1 MAQNATMESALA
13 LGMLQN
19 DTQQALD
26 IFVQQTLNKASI
38 NASVHV
44 FQTQEAALNA
54 VAEGKIAVF
63 ACPLQSVPTT
73 LPLGL
78 VITTLTERKAANNC
92 LIAKHTE
99 GVIFSEKENLKILTL
114 SSINCAQMRYLQPN
128 STVVETKMSP
138 NDGLEL
144 VRSGEYDAVVLGE
157 WSIDKSDFSTD
168 EWFIQAFSVREFV
181 PLAGQ
186 GVVCF
191 ITAEDDL
198 PTRRLLK
205 SAHHPSVSVVTNI
218 ERTIQ
223 KLLETHEVT
232 AYCERDRMGNYHL
245 WAAALVNNELRKTRV
260 SQSTSFGMAEKAVE
274 QLLSA

>member
-1 MAQNATMESALA
+1 MESALA

-63 ACPLQSVPTT
+63 ACPLQFVPTT

-78 VITTLTERKAANNC
+78 VITALTERKAANNC
-92 LIAKHTE
+92 LVAKHTE
-99 GVIFSEKENLKILTL
+99 GVIFSEKENPKILTL

-128 STVVETKMSP
+128 SAVVETKMSP

-144 VRSGEYDAVVLGE
+144 VRSGEYDTVVLSE
-157 WSIDKSDFSTD
+157 SSIDKSRFSTD
-168 EWFIQAFSVREFV
+168 EWFIQTFSVREFI

-186 GVVCF
+186 GVACF

-223 KLLETHEVT
+223 KLLKTHEVA
-232 AYCERDRMGNYHL
+232 AYCERDRMSNYHL